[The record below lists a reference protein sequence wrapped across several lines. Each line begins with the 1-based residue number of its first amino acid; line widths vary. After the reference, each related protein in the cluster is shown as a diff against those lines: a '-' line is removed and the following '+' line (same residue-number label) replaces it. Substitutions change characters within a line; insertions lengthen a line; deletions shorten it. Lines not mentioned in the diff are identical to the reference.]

1 MTVDHLSCENISV
14 QFGGV
19 SACSD
24 ISLGVKEGQVSGLI
38 GANGAGKTT
47 LFNVLTRFQASEAG
61 HVYFRGQNIDDK
73 KPHDMAALGV
83 TRTFQNINL
92 FKDQTTLNNILIG
105 AHQRIGNP
113 FSNMFSFPGARRNEA
128 KLVAQAHEISE
139 LLGLEDHLDTL
150 TGNLPYGHLKRVELA
165 RALASNPQVVLL
177 DEPVAGCNDEETE
190 DLKKSIRDLNQKLGI
205 TFLLVEHDMS
215 MVMESCDYIY
225 VINFG
230 RNLAEGTPLEIQ
242 GNQEVIK
249 AYLGEEE

>member
-1 MTVDHLSCENISV
+1 MSHLSCENITV
-14 QFGGV
+14 RFGGV

-24 ISLGVKEGQVSGLI
+24 VSLSVKEGQVTGLI

-47 LFNVLTRFQASEAG
+47 LFNVLTRFQESETG
-61 HVYFRGQNIDDK
+61 HVYFKGQNIDDK

-92 FKDQTTLNNILIG
+92 FREQTTLNNILIG
-105 AHQRIGNP
+105 AHYMIGNP
-113 FSNMFSFPGARRNEA
+113 FSNMLSFPRARRNET
-128 KLVAQAHEISE
+128 KLVDRAHEIAE

-150 TGNLPYGHLKRVELA
+150 AGNLSYGHLKRVELA

-190 DLKKSIRDLNQKLGI
+190 DLKKSIRGLNKNLGI
-205 TFLLVEHDMS
+205 SFFLVEHDMS
-215 MVMESCDYIY
+215 MVMDSCDYIY

-230 RNLAEGTPLEIQ
+230 MNLAEGAPLDIQ
-242 GNQEVIK
+242 NNQEVVK
-249 AYLGEEE
+249 AYLGEE

>member
-1 MTVDHLSCENISV
+1 MSHLSCENITV
-14 QFGGV
+14 RFGGV

-24 ISLGVKEGQVSGLI
+24 VSLSVKEGQVTGLI

-47 LFNVLTRFQASEAG
+47 LFNVLTRFQESETG
-61 HVYFRGQNIDDK
+61 HVYFKGQNIDDK

-92 FKDQTTLNNILIG
+92 FREQTTLNNILIG
-105 AHQRIGNP
+105 AHYMIGNP
-113 FSNMFSFPGARRNEA
+113 FSNMLSFPRARRNET
-128 KLVAQAHEISE
+128 KLVDRAHEIAE

-150 TGNLPYGHLKRVELA
+150 AGNLPYGHLKRVELA

-190 DLKKSIRDLNQKLGI
+190 DLKKSIRGLNKNLGI
-205 TFLLVEHDMS
+205 SFFLVEHDMS

-230 RNLAEGTPLEIQ
+230 TNLAEGTPLDIQ
-242 GNQEVIK
+242 NNQEVIR
-249 AYLGEEE
+249 AYLGEA